1 MTEPKVRVQR
11 AERAKCCLNRPSDL
25 IPMDMCGRTE
35 CLQSCPLSDSSHYA
49 HLMKNGN
56 NKAFF
61 LETSGRSTLKYRQA
75 CAIESLA
82 RLNPNTS
89 VHLLMTSQNI
99 DYDSPVIKTL
109 LANFPSNFNV
119 TSIDVGD
126 YLTDTPLEHW
136 YFCTTWNY
144 GPYPVVHLSDA
155 LRLLTLF
162 KFGGYY
168 FDLDIIHIRSLSS
181 LRNFFVAEDQK
192 KVGNDVLHV
201 DRGHRLIELALE
213 EFQISYKCVD
223 KILFYSIVI
232 KPIDTV
238 IHLDGIRGLTM
249 GPTC

>member
-1 MTEPKVRVQR
+1 MR
-11 AERAKCCLNRPSDL
+11 
-25 IPMDMCGRTE
+25 
-35 CLQSCPLSDSSHYA
+35 
-49 HLMKNGN
+49 NGN

-61 LETSGRSTLKYRQA
+61 LETSGRPTLTYRQA

-89 VHLLMTSQNI
+89 VHLLMTSRDI

-109 LANFPSNFNV
+109 IANFPSNFDV

-126 YLTDTPLEHW
+126 YITDTPLEHW

-168 FDLDIIHIRSLSS
+168 FDLDVIHIRPLGS
-181 LRNFFVAEDQK
+181 LRNFFVAEDHEI
-192 KVGNDVLHV
+192 VGNDVLHA
-201 DRGHRLIELALE
+201 DQGHVLIELALE
-213 EFQISYKCVD
+213 EFHSNYR
-223 KILFYSIVI
+223 FVI
-232 KPIDTV
+232 KGYLYSHELFLV
-238 IHLDGIRGLTM
+238 NKS
-249 GPTC
+249 

>member
-11 AERAKCCLNRPSDL
+11 AVRAKCCLNRHSDL

-35 CLQSCPLSDSSHYA
+35 CLQFCPLSDPSLYA

-109 LANFPSNFNV
+109 LANFPSNFDV

-126 YLTDTPLEHW
+126 YVTDTPLEHW

-168 FDLDIIHIRSLSS
+168 FDLDVIQIRPVESY
-181 LRNFFVAEDQK
+181 RNFIATEDRVKVANA
-192 KVGNDVLHV
+192 VFHF
-201 DRGHRLIELALE
+201 DRGHPLLRLAIE
-213 EFQISYKCVD
+213 EFHTHYR
-223 KILFYSIVI
+223 Y
-232 KPIDTV
+232 
-238 IHLDGIRGLTM
+238 
-249 GPTC
+249 